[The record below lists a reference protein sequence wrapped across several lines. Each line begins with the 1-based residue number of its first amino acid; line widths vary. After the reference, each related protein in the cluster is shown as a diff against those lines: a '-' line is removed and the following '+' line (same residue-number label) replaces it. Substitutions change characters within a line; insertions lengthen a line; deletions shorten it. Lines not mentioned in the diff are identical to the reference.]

1 MKNGSLKPEPV
12 KEPKVQQQAKIK
24 AFESMTNLNSRQ
36 LIKLN
41 KSAKRLTSKKDFAGI
56 VVLRSAVLKTKK
68 TMMDLKSKLPE
79 VPGVPSMMAKAKSD
93 TKQAGILMKK

>member
-1 MKNGSLKPEPV
+1 
-12 KEPKVQQQAKIK
+12 
-24 AFESMTNLNSRQ
+24 MTNLNSRQ